1 MRATLFVRAT
11 ADFYDMKNEGDEKL
25 LPKATAEEMKQ
36 HFLCI
41 SAFLLVNAQTMSMAA
56 VCV

>member
-41 SAFLLVNAQTMSMAA
+41 SAFL
-56 VCV
+56 C